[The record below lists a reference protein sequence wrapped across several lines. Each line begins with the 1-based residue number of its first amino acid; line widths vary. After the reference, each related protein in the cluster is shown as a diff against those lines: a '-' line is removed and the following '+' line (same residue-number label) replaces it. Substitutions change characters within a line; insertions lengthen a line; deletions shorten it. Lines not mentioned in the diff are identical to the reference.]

1 MAKKIFR
8 IALGIEY
15 EGTAYK
21 GFQKQKSTKKTVQGQ
36 LDSALSRVANQQI
49 LTACSGRTDSGVH
62 AYCQTIHLDTTS
74 LREVE
79 SWVKGGNSLLP
90 KDIRILWAKQV
101 SSDFHSR
108 FSALSRTYR
117 YIIRNSDL
125 PSALDR
131 NKKLW
136 VKEKLD
142 LRDMRRA
149 SSYLIGEKDFSSFR
163 SSSCQ
168 SKSSN
173 RNIHSINIKKK
184 GDLLFI
190 DINANAFLLN
200 MVRIITGT
208 LLETG
213 LKKITPK
220 RVKEILEAKDRRLA
234 GKTASPNGLYLVG
247 TEYLKKYKVPNIS
260 NSLSNQNL

>member
-21 GFQKQKSTKKTVQGQ
+21 GFQKQKSTKKTVQGL
-36 LDSALSRVANQQI
+36 LDSALSKVANQQI
-49 LTACSGRTDSGVH
+49 LTACSGRTDAGVH
-62 AYCQTIHLDTTS
+62 AYCQTIHFDTIS
-74 LREVE
+74 LREVK
-79 SWVKGGNSLLP
+79 SWINGGNALLP
-90 KDIRILWAKQV
+90 KDIRILWAKRV

-117 YIIRNSDL
+117 YIIRNSEL

-136 VKEKLD
+136 VREKLD
-142 LRDMRRA
+142 LRNMRSA

-168 SKSSN
+168 SKSPN
-173 RNIHSINIKKK
+173 RNIRSINIKKK

-190 DINANAFLLN
+190 DISANAFLLN

-213 LKKITPK
+213 LKKIPPK
-220 RVKEILEAKDRRLA
+220 RVKEILDAKDRTLA
-234 GKTASPNGLYLVG
+234 GKTASPNGLYFVG
-247 TEYLKKYKVPNIS
+247 AEYLKKYEVPNIS
-260 NSLSNQNL
+260 NSVI

>member
-1 MAKKIFR
+1 MAKKTFR

-21 GFQKQKSTKKTVQGQ
+21 GFQKQKSTKKTVQSL
-36 LDSALSRVANQQI
+36 LDSALTKVANQQI
-49 LTACSGRTDSGVH
+49 LTACSGRTDAGVH
-62 AYCQTIHLDTTS
+62 AYCQIIHFDTTS
-74 LREVE
+74 LRDVK
-79 SWVKGGNSLLP
+79 SWMNGGNAILP

-101 SSDFHSR
+101 SNDFHSR

-117 YIIRNSDL
+117 YIIRNSEV

-136 VKEKLD
+136 VSERLD
-142 LRDMRRA
+142 LRNMRRA

-168 SKSSN
+168 SKSPN
-173 RNIHSINIKKK
+173 RNIHSINIKRK

-220 RVKEILEAKDRRLA
+220 RVKEILDAKDRTLA
-234 GKTASPNGLYLVG
+234 GKTASPNGLYFVG

-260 NSLSNQNL
+260 NSVI

>member
-1 MAKKIFR
+1 MVKKTFR

-21 GFQKQKSTKKTVQGQ
+21 GFQKQKSTKKTVQGL
-36 LDSALSRVANQQI
+36 LDSALSKVANHQI
-49 LTACSGRTDSGVH
+49 LTACSGRTDAGVH
-62 AYCQTIHLDTTS
+62 AYCQTIHFDTTS
-74 LREVE
+74 LREIK
-79 SWVKGGNSLLP
+79 SWMNGGNALLP

-101 SSDFHSR
+101 PSDFHSR

-117 YIIRNSDL
+117 YIIRNSEL

-136 VKEKLD
+136 VREELD
-142 LRDMRRA
+142 LRNMRRA
-149 SSYLIGEKDFSSFR
+149 SSFLIGEKDFSSFR

-168 SKSSN
+168 SKSPN
-173 RNIHSINIKKK
+173 RNIHSIKIKKK

-190 DINANAFLLN
+190 DIKANAFLLN
-200 MVRIITGT
+200 MVRIIIGT

-213 LKKITPK
+213 LKKKSPK
-220 RVKEILEAKDRRLA
+220 RVNEILEAKDRTLA
-234 GKTASPNGLYLVG
+234 GKTASPNGLYFVS

-260 NSLSNQNL
+260 NSVI